1 MEDVRVAGRGGEV
14 CLALG
19 CLGMAAHEAGR
30 LPSGVCLQVLCG
42 GKECSFLVSLNPGQV
57 LGQQKPTEL
66 CWVCTTKNLANIFPM
81 AASIHVCTRSA
92 QLCLSASL
100 PFSQCLPQT
109 YMCSGKRVE
118 DPQPGTIPGWPPTH
132 PRTAEM
138 IQCQAHL
145 SELILANIGSFQM
158 QTG

>member
-66 CWVCTTKNLANIFPM
+66 C
-81 AASIHVCTRSA
+81 
-92 QLCLSASL
+92 
-100 PFSQCLPQT
+100 
-109 YMCSGKRVE
+109 
-118 DPQPGTIPGWPPTH
+118 
-132 PRTAEM
+132 
-138 IQCQAHL
+138 
-145 SELILANIGSFQM
+145 
-158 QTG
+158 